1 MAKKIEMEGMAS
13 LLEDIA
19 DAMRSLD
26 KLTQDELDHAVSI
39 YNNIDIIIGNM
50 NSDNIEYARNAINNL
65 ETELPKGFEYEYDL
79 LLEAHV
85 HLRAADSLI
94 ERFLD
99 F

>member
-1 MAKKIEMEGMAS
+1 MAKRIKMEGMAS

-26 KLTQDELDHAVSI
+26 KLSQDELDHAVSI
-39 YNNIDIIIGNM
+39 YNNIDIITGNM
-50 NSDNIEYARNAINNL
+50 NSDNIEYAKNKINSL
-65 ETELPKGFEYEYDL
+65 EAELPKDFQYEYDML
-79 LLEAHV
+79 LDAHV
-85 HLRAADSLI
+85 VLRAADSLI